1 MRNIPKI
8 LIPLWSTSGRDF
20 QIVMPVAYYLEKIK
34 GYDVKIIS
42 IWDWYIADK
51 YKPDLILFANT
62 IGGHANL
69 KFLKYLKSK
78 GYNVISLSSEGNFRE
93 WQVEQFFWGLNQEKI
108 LHEDK
113 NLLWSQRCLDM
124 VVKRYP
130 ELKPQL
136 GVSGA
141 VGFDRYKIFPFI
153 EKEDF
158 LLKYNKSDYKKI
170 LCYAC
175 YTFDIVRTDDEINDL
190 NDKIILEQI
199 DIFKNVH
206 MRGLYDM
213 YLDDKQSVNNIL
225 GLLIKNN
232 PDILYILKLHPG
244 TIDDKNTEIKGLD
257 AENVLVIKDEEEISN
272 IINASDILMTFD
284 STTVLEAWLLNKP
297 TIHLFPPEYDKDA
310 GMDFKG
316 SLIVRDYATLQHHVD
331 ELYASN
337 VIADFENKKQ
347 IRDDIIKHII
357 QWDDGL
363 NHVRVGEEI
372 VKMIENENYIKIL
385 NDNIFTRIKLY
396 AIHLLIKYSKYI
408 KKLKLFNDRHYIFYQ
423 VSENEILKYKEDYYP
438 YFHKFHRRINDAMHE
453 KL

>member
-1 MRNIPKI
+1 MSVIPKI

-20 QIVMPVAYYLEKIK
+20 QIIMPITYYLEKIK

-62 IGGHANL
+62 IGGYANL

-93 WQVEQFFWGLNQEKI
+93 WQVDQFFWGLNKEKI
-108 LHEDK
+108 LYENK

-130 ELKPQL
+130 ELEPQL

-141 VGFDRYKIFPFI
+141 VGFDRYKIFHFI

-158 LLKYNKSDYKKI
+158 LLKYNRSNYKKV
-170 LCYAC
+170 LCYTC
-175 YTFDIVRTDDEINDL
+175 YTFDIVRTNDEINNI
-190 NDKIILEQI
+190 NDKVIAKQI
-199 DIFKNVH
+199 EIFKNVH
-206 MRGLYDM
+206 MYGHYSKFLE
-213 YLDDKQSVNNIL
+213 DKRNINNIL
-225 GLLIKNN
+225 NNLIKAN
-232 PDILYILKLHPG
+232 PDILFILKLHPG
-244 TIDDKNTEIKGLD
+244 IIDDENTEINGLD
-257 AENVLVIKDEEEISN
+257 YENVLVLKYEDEISD
-272 IINASDILMTFD
+272 IINVSDILMTFD

-316 SLIVRDYATLQHHVD
+316 SLIVRSQITLQNYID
-331 ELYASN
+331 EFFTSGTI
-337 VIADFENKKQ
+337 VDFENKKQ
-347 IRDDIIKHII
+347 IRDDTIKQII
-357 QWDDGL
+357 QWEDGL

-372 VKMIENENYIKIL
+372 VKMVEKGSNMKIL

-396 AIHLLIKYSKYI
+396 GIHLLIVCSI
-408 KKLKLFNDRHYIFYQ
+408 HVKKLKIFNKKHYIFHQ
-423 VSENEILKYKEDYYP
+423 VSKNEILKYKDDYYP
-438 YFHKFHRRINDAMHE
+438 FFYKFHRGINDDIHK